1 MTKSNNN
8 MAKTGAGLAA
18 LGAAA
23 AGAYYFFGKN
33 GKKHQAGALK
43 WANKAKSD
51 VLKEVKKVENF
62 SKPMYDKAVSKVMA
76 EYEKL
81 KKLDPKDL
89 TALSKELKSDYNAI
103 AKQVTKAISKKAPA
117 KKTSTKKTAK

>member
-33 GKKHQAGALK
+33 GKKHQAEALK
-43 WANKAKSD
+43 WANKAKGD
-51 VLKEVKKVENF
+51 VLKEVKKIKTF
-62 SKPMYDKAVSKVMA
+62 SKPVYDKAVSKVMS
-76 EYEKL
+76 EYQKL

-89 TALSKELKSDYNAI
+89 TALTRELKSNYNSI
-103 AKQVTKAISKKAPA
+103 AKEFIKVVSKKAPA
-117 KKTSTKKTAK
+117 KKTATKKTAK

>member
-43 WANKAKSD
+43 WANKAKGD
-51 VLKEVKKVENF
+51 VLKEVKKIKNF
-62 SKPMYDKAVSKVMA
+62 SKPVYDKAVSKVMS

-103 AKQVTKAISKKAPA
+103 AKQVTKAISKKTPA
-117 KKTSTKKTAK
+117 KKTATKKTAK